1 MANIHVNAAEWDNL
15 TEEERRRISSIME
28 EHGFLTGS
36 DRIVADA
43 SAPPAMQVCK
53 TAAKHLASVARDHKG
68 ISEAAARQ
76 RAFDWCKAGCNI
88 AEAAAVAAC
97 VLVPTPGNI
106 VCVAVA
112 HGGAEFCRSQC
123 E

>member
-1 MANIHVNAAEWDNL
+1 MANIDVNAAEWHSL
-15 TEEERRRISSIME
+15 TETDREQITSIMK

-43 SAPPAMQVCK
+43 SAPSAKQVVK
-53 TAAKHLASVARDHKG
+53 TASNYLATVARDHKG
-68 ISEAAARQ
+68 ISKAEVMPS
-76 RAFDWCKAGCNI
+76 AFNWCKAGCNI

-97 VLVPTPGNI
+97 AVVPTPGNI

-112 HGGAEFCRSQC
+112 HAGAEFCRSQC

>member
-1 MANIHVNAAEWDNL
+1 MANIDVNAAEWHSL
-15 TEEERRRISSIME
+15 TETDREQITSIMK

-68 ISEAAARQ
+68 ISKAAAVQ
-76 RAFDWCKAGCNI
+76 KAFNWCKAGCNI
-88 AEAAAVAAC
+88 AEAGAVAAC
-97 VLVPTPGNI
+97 ALVPTPGNI

-112 HGGAEFCRSQC
+112 HAGADFCRSKC
-123 E
+123 K

>member
-1 MANIHVNAAEWDNL
+1 MANLHVNAAEWDEL

-43 SAPPAMQVCK
+43 SAPSAKQVVK
-53 TAAKHLASVARDHKG
+53 TASNYLATVARDHKG
-68 ISEAAARQ
+68 ISKAAAVQ
-76 RAFDWCKAGCNI
+76 KTFNWCKVGCDI
-88 AEAAAVAAC
+88 AEAGAVAAC
-97 VLVPTPGNI
+97 ALVPTPGNV
-106 VCVAVA
+106 VCVAAA
-112 HGGAEFCRSQC
+112 HAGADFCRSQC